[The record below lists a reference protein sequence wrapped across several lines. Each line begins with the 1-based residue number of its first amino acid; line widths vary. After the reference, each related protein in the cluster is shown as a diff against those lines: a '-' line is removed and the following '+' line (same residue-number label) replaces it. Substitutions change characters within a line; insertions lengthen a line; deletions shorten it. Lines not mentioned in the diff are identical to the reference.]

1 LFRLLARSELTSGA
15 RLLPKARGGS
25 GERSN
30 RDRPAAIGSPVWRS
44 QSCPTEPTWDL
55 RDRHR
60 NLDWTHR
67 HCCRRG
73 RCNRAVTSLAL
84 RALQALQWR
93 RAVPASAN
101 TWDFPASVF
110 GVPGA
115 LAVTPDEIAWQPRR
129 PRTAARIMARWDDLP
144 SLEIQ
149 SVPTVVPLC
158 RIRLSTDSDREPQD
172 ILVSARCTV
181 VATALMRRFEPLGPV
196 ISGHSRSHR
205 RRPVVASEFGYRS
218 GWSISTCRG
227 SSV

>member
-1 LFRLLARSELTSGA
+1 LSDPTAIVQLPSDRKYGVRNLARLSPLGIFAIVVGISSGHIVTA
-15 RLLPKARGGS
+15 VVVAG
-25 GERSN
+25 
-30 RDRPAAIGSPVWRS
+30 AIV
-44 QSCPTEPTWDL
+44 T
-55 RDRHR
+55 
-60 NLDWTHR
+60 
-67 HCCRRG
+67 
-73 RCNRAVTSLAL
+73 VTSLTL
-84 RALQALQWR
+84 RALQILQWR

-101 TWDFPASVF
+101 TWEFPASVL

-115 LAVTPDEIAWQPRR
+115 LAVTPDEIAWQPRG